1 MIEFTTV
8 ETKGRHVT
16 GNGSVFAFWLF
27 VSCNIRAS
35 LIVDSSICLTL
46 PCGLRDVY
54 GFNLLP
60 PLIKL
65 LKCEFSRLKNLFLQ

>member
-1 MIEFTTV
+1 MIKFATV
-8 ETKGRHVT
+8 EIKGRHVT

-35 LIVDSSICLTL
+35 LIVDSSVCLTL
-46 PCGLRDVY
+46 LCGLRDVY

-65 LKCEFSRLKNLFLQ
+65 LKCESSRLKNLFLQ